1 KALTATPAGGTW
13 SVLSG
18 GGTILGTT
26 YTPADVAAD
35 TPVTIRY
42 TVAANGS
49 CAATTSDVAFTV
61 NVFAGTATNTT
72 STAAIC
78 ENTTKALTATPAG
91 GTWSVLS
98 GGGTILGT
106 TYTPADVAADTPVTI
121 RYTVAANGSCAATT
135 SDVAFTV
142 NIIPTAPTVGTIT
155 QPTCLLVTGSVV
167 LNDLPAGDWT
177 INPGNI
183 TGNTATTTI
192 SGLAAGTTFNYT
204 VTLSGCTSG
213 SVKVVI
219 NNYV

>member
-1 KALTATPAGGTW
+1 TKALTATPAGGTW

-121 RYTVAANGSCAATT
+121 R
-135 SDVAFTV
+135 
-142 NIIPTAPTVGTIT
+142 
-155 QPTCLLVTGSVV
+155 
-167 LNDLPAGDWT
+167 
-177 INPGNI
+177 
-183 TGNTATTTI
+183 
-192 SGLAAGTTFNYT
+192 
-204 VTLSGCTSG
+204 
-213 SVKVVI
+213 
-219 NNYV
+219 